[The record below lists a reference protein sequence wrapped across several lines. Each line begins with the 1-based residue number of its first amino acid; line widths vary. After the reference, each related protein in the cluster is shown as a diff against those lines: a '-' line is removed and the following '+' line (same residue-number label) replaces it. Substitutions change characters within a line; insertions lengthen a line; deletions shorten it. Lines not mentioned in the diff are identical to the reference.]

1 MEEKNK
7 ILLKRLLIAVL
18 IIVIISIVATI
29 GIGNYFVNYAIL
41 RTGNVKIAAT
51 LHDCGKFVSIT
62 RGSESSYQIIMD
74 TEIIGISHLEREV
87 VANIVR
93 YNIQEYA
100 YDEVIL
106 ESDLSQY
113 AGLGTSRRE
122 LTILIAKLTAILR
135 LANSMD
141 RSHRQ
146 KLSDSRIAVRNGS
159 LVITTDCPES
169 IVLEQ
174 YSFDQ
179 KADFFEEVFGIRPVL
194 RQKRGV

>member
-1 MEEKNK
+1 MRSSWSR
-7 ILLKRLLIAVL
+7 ICP
-18 IIVIISIVATI
+18 SM
-29 GIGNYFVNYAIL
+29 
-41 RTGNVKIAAT
+41 
-51 LHDCGKFVSIT
+51 
-62 RGSESSYQIIMD
+62 RG
-74 TEIIGISHLEREV
+74 L
-87 VANIVR
+87 
-93 YNIQEYA
+93 
-100 YDEVIL
+100 
-106 ESDLSQY
+106 DL
-113 AGLGTSRRE
+113 RRE

-179 KADFFEEVFGIRPVL
+179 KADFFEEVFGYGLYSGRKEGYKDVGCSVEIR
-194 RQKRGV
+194 RT

>member
-1 MEEKNK
+1 MIFDSTKKYHGLGARE
-7 ILLKRLLIAVL
+7 RLLL
-18 IIVIISIVATI
+18 
-29 GIGNYFVNYAIL
+29 
-41 RTGNVKIAAT
+41 KIAAT
-51 LHDCGKFVSIT
+51 LHDCGKLSASRARFGKLVPDHYGYGDHRNFPSGA
-62 RGSESSYQIIMD
+62 RDCSQYRALQHS
-74 TEIIGISHLEREV
+74 
-87 VANIVR
+87 
-93 YNIQEYA
+93 EYA

>member
-1 MEEKNK
+1 M
-7 ILLKRLLIAVL
+7 
-18 IIVIISIVATI
+18 
-29 GIGNYFVNYAIL
+29 
-41 RTGNVKIAAT
+41 
-51 LHDCGKFVSIT
+51 
-62 RGSESSYQIIMD
+62 RG
-74 TEIIGISHLEREV
+74 V
-87 VANIVR
+87 
-93 YNIQEYA
+93 
-100 YDEVIL
+100 
-106 ESDLSQY
+106 
-113 AGLGTSRRE
+113 GTSRTRADDPDCE
-122 LTILIAKLTAILR
+122 ADGNFVV